1 MIARPV
7 QTRAEALAGDIE
19 TRIIEGGFG
28 PGQIIGTIEELKKQS
43 GYARSTI
50 GEAIRLLSDR
60 GVAEVRPGRGGGVYV
75 KSDHPVVRLRRTLL
89 SVTERP
95 GSVLDAI
102 AVRESLEALIDI
114 DAARHRSE
122 QDIADINAL
131 MKDLIKALPKG
142 LGPFLDANWR
152 LHGRIAEI
160 TPNDMARDF
169 YLSTLDFIKE
179 KAASAQHDDPAT
191 GPGYLQI
198 RLQVHQE
205 LVDAIASGDT
215 HRTHLAVITHRGALM
230 SDR

>member
-1 MIARPV
+1 MIGRQV

-19 TRIIEGGFG
+19 TRIVEGGFG
-28 PGQIIGTIEELKKQS
+28 PGQMIGTIEELKKQS
-43 GYARSTI
+43 GFARSTV

-75 KSDHPVVRLRRTLL
+75 KSDHPVVRMRRTLL

-95 GSVLDAI
+95 GSVFDAI
-102 AVRESLEALIDI
+102 AVRDALEALVDV
-114 DAARHRSE
+114 DAARHRTE
-122 QDIADINAL
+122 QDIADIKAL
-131 MKDLIKALPKG
+131 MEELSRALLQG

-160 TPNDMARDF
+160 TPNAMARDF
-169 YLSTLDFIKE
+169 YLSALDFIKE
-179 KAASAQHDDPAT
+179 HAASAQHDNPAT

-230 SDR
+230 S